1 MPPIIRYEECSA
13 CGRCAESFPID
24 VLHMD
29 EEGPVVRYPEEC
41 WHCGCCRLECPN
53 GYLGI
58 RFSLRMLVTAAG
70 EGVYL

>member
-1 MPPIIRYEECSA
+1 
-13 CGRCAESFPID
+13 
-24 VLHMD
+24 MD